1 MSLPPS
7 RNDLVEAQ
15 RLRKADNLSNK
26 LLALASKDLYLSQ
39 KRMKRGQEEEKGT
52 GIVCSAS
59 IQRRLKSAC
68 PLFALRLLC
77 LSPFR
82 YPPFAFCACPLLGSP
97 LLGSPLLGTVAV
109 PF

>member
-52 GIVCSAS
+52 GIIGRKGDRHYLLSKYSERKKRGQALSAQQVFS
-59 IQRRLKSAC
+59 DA
-68 PLFALRLLC
+68 
-77 LSPFR
+77 
-82 YPPFAFCACPLLGSP
+82 
-97 LLGSPLLGTVAV
+97 
-109 PF
+109 